1 MGFRKENGMN
11 SNRKG
16 KVFERWVAA
25 YLREHGHADA
35 RRGQQYKGGADSP
48 DVVGLDGFHVECKNT
63 QKWDAY
69 GFMEQS
75 VRDAGEGEKPIVI
88 AKKNFKEPLVLMRLD
103 DFMEVIKSG
112 NK

>member
-1 MGFRKENGMN
+1 
-11 SNRKG
+11 
-16 KVFERWVAA
+16 
-25 YLREHGHADA
+25 
-35 RRGQQYKGGADSP
+35 
-48 DVVGLDGFHVECKNT
+48 
-63 QKWDAY
+63 
-69 GFMEQS
+69 MEQS